1 VNENRRLFSFWFVTM
16 NKSIINWVMSLAL
29 SLGSLVASTPV
40 KSQGLSKLSV
50 PLTINEKESGF
61 ANFAINLDQKLSDA
75 MRLGKAPG
83 DVLISAERLSEPAN
97 TYRLRVDTDGDGNL
111 ANETPVLLQPNSS
124 VVVRVMRRWANG
136 EKRELPYTIEYSRE
150 PDRNNNIRER
160 LSWSPHYRAEGRL
173 KVGKCESLLVAV
185 DINGDALFDEYDF
198 AKGTTI
204 GLDRNGDGRVS
215 GEDEWLRGNQLIEYC
230 GTAFFITSIA
240 INGSNIALAETS
252 LRVPRLGAGLPEFS
266 LETTSGKTMR
276 LSELRGKLHLL
287 DFWASWCKPCVEKFS
302 LVKKLDAELGDSLAI
317 VAINV
322 DEASRVSL
330 AREIINTYQLKWP
343 EVMTGRG
350 EADPLWKT
358 FGSMEG
364 NRLAIPLYVLVDSKG
379 VLRYAG
385 NGGEDL
391 SELRQKIE
399 DARKAN

>member
-1 VNENRRLFSFWFVTM
+1 MKKPTINAVRL
-16 NKSIINWVMSLAL
+16 LAL
-29 SLGSLVASTPV
+29 SICSLVAFTLA

-61 ANFAINLDQKLSDA
+61 ANFPIEFDQEASAA
-75 MRLGKAPG
+75 MRLGRAPG
-83 DVLISAERLSEPAN
+83 DVLISAKRLSEPAN
-97 TYRLRVDTDGDGNL
+97 TYRLWVDTNGDGNL
-111 ANETPVLLQPNSS
+111 ANETPMLLQPNSS
-124 VVVRVMRRWANG
+124 VVVKVMRRWANG

-160 LSWSPHYRAEGRL
+160 LSWNPHYRAEGRL
-173 KVGKCESLLVAV
+173 KVGKCEALFVAV

-204 GLDRNGDGRVS
+204 GLDRNGDGRVW
-215 GEDEWLRGNQLIEYC
+215 GKDEWLRGNQLIEYC
-230 GTAFFITSIA
+230 GTAFFITSIGN
-240 INGSNIALAETS
+240 NGSNIALAETS

-266 LETTSGKTMR
+266 LETTSGKILR
-276 LSELRGKLHLL
+276 LSELKGKMHLL

-302 LVKKLDAELGDSLAI
+302 LVKKLDGEFGDSLAI

-322 DEASRVSL
+322 DEENRVSL
-330 AREIINTYQLKWP
+330 AREIINNYQLRWP

-364 NRLAIPLYVLVDSKG
+364 NRLGIPLYVLVDSKG

-399 DARKAN
+399 EARKPN

>member
-1 VNENRRLFSFWFVTM
+1 MVYRFSASFVAM
-16 NKSIINWVMSLAL
+16 NTSIINLVMSLAL
-29 SLGSLVASTPV
+29 SLGSLVAVAPV
-40 KSQGLSKLSV
+40 EAQGLSKLSV
-50 PLTINEKESGF
+50 PLTINEKEPRSV
-61 ANFAINLDQKLSDA
+61 NFTINLDQKLSDT

-97 TYRLRVDTDGDGNL
+97 DYRLRVDTNGDGSL
-111 ANETPVLLQPNSS
+111 TNETPVLLQPNSS

-136 EKRELPYTIEYSRE
+136 VRRELPYTIEYSRE
-150 PDRNNNIRER
+150 PDRDNIIRER

-173 KVGKCESLLVAV
+173 KVGKCEALFVAV

-204 GLDRNGDGRVS
+204 GLDRNGDGRVW

-230 GTAFFITSIA
+230 GTAFLITSIA

-252 LRVPRLGAGLPEFS
+252 LRVPRLGASLPEFS

-358 FGSMEG
+358 FGSMKG

-399 DARKAN
+399 EARKAN